1 MAMHIWNGSAWKA
14 VNKNN
19 GNLSDRGLV
28 IWNGSSWVNA
38 TNAKVWNG
46 SAWKGFLDNVT
57 LNDDAVYY
65 ASGNSVAT
73 VQWVV
78 HAVTGYIQFTAT
90 LNGNTVDQYLWCE
103 NSDNTGQYE
112 VRVDLT
118 SGSFDGGSSATGTWL
133 SCSSTRIW
141 SVTDTTGGTT
151 ATFGAQ
157 IRHAITQEVLAQSSV
172 TMDAIATP

>member
-14 VNKNN
+14 VNKDN
-19 GNLSDRGLV
+19 GNASDRGLV
-28 IWNGSSWVNA
+28 VWNGSSWVNA

-46 SAWKGFLDNVT
+46 STWKGFLDNVT

-65 ASGNSVAT
+65 ATGNIVAT

-78 HAVTGYIQFTAT
+78 HAVTGYVAYT
-90 LNGNTVDQYLWCE
+90 NNSGNTIDQYLWCA

-112 VRVDLT
+112 VRVDVT
-118 SGSFDGGSSATGTWL
+118 SGSLDFTSDATGTWL
-133 SCSSTRIW
+133 SCSSTRTW
-141 SVTDTTGGTT
+141 SVTDASGGTS
-151 ATFGAQ
+151 ATFDAQ